1 MAMLKRRPGDDTP
14 PPVPTPA
21 KKSTRKPPKKPRKTP
36 HRQQNRDRGYKYDWL
51 EVRTAFIEGI
61 QEEGQEEKTF
71 MNMVEIA
78 ERFNIPVQ
86 RVRERG
92 ADERWYEQR
101 NEYQLRMAK
110 ARQTKRILELSG
122 ESVDFDSKS
131 LNVAKL
137 GMAMVTARM
146 SEIARDV
153 KDQQRRREDAIN
165 QQMQGLPVDPEDLE
179 TVIDAKELNTLAQ
192 SAVMWQQLGQKALGT
207 DIQRME
213 IQQDIQQ
220 NIDVDVQVASISAE
234 LGRDDPERLAGFLQ
248 AAKRAGLLQQIEEAE
263 ELDSTEQGMLGIE
276 GPSDGE
282 IVDAE
287 LVDDDV

>member
-1 MAMLKRRPGDDTP
+1 MAMARRKPGDEAPPPTPTVPKRAVKKAAKPTPKRR
-14 PPVPTPA
+14 
-21 KKSTRKPPKKPRKTP
+21 RK
-36 HRQQNRDRGYKYDWL
+36 QSDRGYKYDWM
-51 EVRTAFIEGI
+51 EVRQAFIEGI
-61 QEEGQEEKTF
+61 QEEGSDERLF
-71 MNMVEIA
+71 VNMKEIA

-86 RVRERG
+86 RVREKG
-92 ADERWYEQR
+92 AEERWYEQR
-101 NEYQLRMAK
+101 DQYQLRMAK

-131 LNVAKL
+131 LNLAKL

-153 KDQQRRREDAIN
+153 KDQQRIREDAL
-165 QQMQGLPVDPEDLE
+165 QQQAAGIPVDPEDLQ
-179 TVIDAKELNTLAQ
+179 TVIDARELNTLAQ
-192 SAVMWQQLGQKALGT
+192 AAVQWQQLGQKALGT

-213 IQQDIQQ
+213 IQQEIQQ
-220 NIDVDVQVASISAE
+220 NIDVDVSVTSISAE

-287 LVDDDV
+287 LVEEEL

>member
-220 NIDVDVQVASISAE
+220 NIDVDVQVTSISAE

-248 AAKRAGLLQQIEEAE
+248 AAKRAGLLEQIAEAE
-263 ELDSTEQGMLGIE
+263 ELDDTEQGMLGIE
-276 GPSDGE
+276 GPQTD

-287 LVDDDV
+287 LVDEDV

>member
-220 NIDVDVQVASISAE
+220 NIDVDVQVTSISAE

-248 AAKRAGLLQQIEEAE
+248 AAKRAGLLEQITEAE
-263 ELDSTEQGMLGIE
+263 ELDATEQGMLGIE
-276 GPSDGE
+276 GPQTD

-287 LVDDDV
+287 LVDD

>member
-220 NIDVDVQVASISAE
+220 NIDVDVQVTSISAE

-248 AAKRAGLLQQIEEAE
+248 AAKRAGLLEQITEAE
-263 ELDSTEQGMLGIE
+263 ELDATEQGMLGIE
-276 GPSDGE
+276 AAETD
-282 IVDAE
+282 IVEAE
-287 LVDDDV
+287 LVDD

>member
-220 NIDVDVQVASISAE
+220 NIDVDVQVTSISAE

-276 GPSDGE
+276 GPQTD

-287 LVDDDV
+287 LVDD

>member
-220 NIDVDVQVASISAE
+220 NIDVDVQVTSISAE

-248 AAKRAGLLQQIEEAE
+248 AAKRAGLLEQITEVE
-263 ELDSTEQGMLGIE
+263 ELDDTEQGMLGIE
-276 GPSDGE
+276 GPQTD

-287 LVDDDV
+287 LVDD